1 MTWSQ
6 TNIGSEAPPF
16 WPRGH
21 PKEGT
26 PITFDEWIVCQD
38 YFDGKRSKDV
48 QCDESDF
55 PSVESEFKGEN
66 MWSPRRG
73 HAAVVANGALFV
85 IGGRSR
91 EQVRID
97 DERLVGGV
105 MESRV
110 TSSRD
115 YLTVREHTV
124 LKNDIWVSRDGL
136 GKKWSLVTIG
146 CRDPQEDILTRT
158 EVW

>member
-1 MTWSQ
+1 M
-6 TNIGSEAPPF
+6 A
-16 WPRGH
+16 
-21 PKEGT
+21 
-26 PITFDEWIVCQD
+26 
-38 YFDGKRSKDV
+38 
-48 QCDESDF
+48 
-55 PSVESEFKGEN
+55 
-66 MWSPRRG
+66 RRG

-85 IGGRSR
+85 IGERSR